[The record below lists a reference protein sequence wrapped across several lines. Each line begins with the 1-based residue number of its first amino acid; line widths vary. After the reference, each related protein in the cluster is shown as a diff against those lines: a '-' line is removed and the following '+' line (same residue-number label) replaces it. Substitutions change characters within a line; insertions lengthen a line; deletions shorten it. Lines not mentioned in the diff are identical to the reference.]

1 MGGYRPNVQGRQMTK
16 GGWLRWRGLGELK
29 EEPWRGQ
36 RLDVG
41 DGAREPGAGSR
52 EQGAG
57 SREIEQH
64 QTRAHLLKHLNC
76 SGRFAQGGAHRVACL
91 SQSS

>member
-41 DGAREPGAGSR
+41 DGAREPGAG
-52 EQGAG
+52 
-57 SREIEQH
+57 REIEQH
-64 QTRAHLLKHLNC
+64 QTRAHLLKHLT
-76 SGRFAQGGAHRVACL
+76 
-91 SQSS
+91 